1 MRSSSGDVG
10 RQIHSNDELMPRM
23 IDGIPANIY
32 IYIYVCLCVCLGG
45 GGGLKKAAKSTKARE
60 ESRSPFLFG
69 LRIL

>member
-32 IYIYVCLCVCLGG
+32 IYIRVFVCVFGL